1 MLNLN
6 FDIIKKEPLDI
17 LKGFIPNI
25 NGWFPG
31 HNTQQFLCRSN

>member
-17 LKGFIPNI
+17 LKGFIPI

-31 HNTQQFLCRSN
+31 HNTQLFLCRSN